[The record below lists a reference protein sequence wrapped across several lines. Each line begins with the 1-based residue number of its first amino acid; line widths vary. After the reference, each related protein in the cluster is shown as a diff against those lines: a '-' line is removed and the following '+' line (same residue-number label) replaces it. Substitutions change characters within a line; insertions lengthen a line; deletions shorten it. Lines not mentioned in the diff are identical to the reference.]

1 MLKFIFIA
9 LALTAGNAEFDKAA
23 VETAEEIS
31 ISKVRNEIRTKGPGA
46 GILEK
51 AMLADP
57 KRFASKAVAEE
68 ESRKF
73 YIAAAMNLFSNRVTE
88 IRRTLS
94 RNSDVKVEF
103 GKEDLN
109 AVLKNFPDAFKKERM
124 SACARQ
130 AREIKV
136 MVRPTAEE
144 FDVTDAAELRKKTVT
159 RILEMQEKPV
169 FEENIAYISDSI
181 VEPMFEEAKKERTRQ
196 LEYIRRVR
204 TNEYAPSCIRSDI
217 ERKLRENLSSRS
229 KESGELCWDIFPSVM
244 GANFERAVS
253 ARVQKMLAERIR
265 EVDFGVTD
273 KDLEGV
279 ILSNRRAHEN
289 TKKSFELTNKVIS
302 EKLVAKALNVLS
314 AEAPE
319 NQRKEIR
326 EFFSKKDNTS
336 KEIASVVQSKIEP
349 EFSSRFSAV
358 RKRLSEKEFAEQC
371 PKLSKGLW
379 YPDAVLADDVAKRSD
394 FKRVVSRWRKL
405 PLRDV
410 RRPKVVFEET
420 GRLVDASIFKAFE
433 IAKSAITCQ
442 QKIVDDAADGVLA
455 EVRRRKNSFWTKD
468 PTFKTV
474 VALLTVK
481 TERDWAID
489 KKALLWPDGDFP
501 QNADEQHSTLFP
513 STRKH
518 IEMVARMIFEAMEK
532 EEVEQ
537 KDSEETEE
545 ESLLSIS
552 VKKKGGN
559 IELSLERDGETLMK
573 KTVPS
578 DKAQLQKGFS
588 DLSNR
593 IWKEIGSGKKS
604 RSVKK

>member
-1 MLKFIFIA
+1 VEREVVYDN
-9 LALTAGNAEFDKAA
+9 TADVSINKNGSYNAATGKMDY
-23 VETAEEIS
+23 V
-31 ISKVRNEIRTKGPGA
+31 
-46 GILEK
+46 
-51 AMLADP
+51 
-57 KRFASKAVAEE
+57 
-68 ESRKF
+68 
-73 YIAAAMNLFSNRVTE
+73 VT
-88 IRRTLS
+88 IKST
-94 RNSDVKVEF
+94 
-103 GKEDLN
+103 GKTQN
-109 AVLKNFPDAFKKERM
+109 
-124 SACARQ
+124 
-130 AREIKV
+130 IKV
-136 MVRPTAEE
+136 KDTIQGNMLTL
-144 FDVTDAAELRKKTVT
+144 DASSITVNPNKELT
-159 RILEMQEKPV
+159 
-169 FEENIAYISDSI
+169 
-181 VEPMFEEAKKERTRQ
+181 
-196 LEYIRRVR
+196 
-204 TNEYAPSCIRSDI
+204 
-217 ERKLRENLSSRS
+217 
-229 KESGELCWDIFPSVM
+229 GEI
-244 GANFERAVS
+244 AVS
-253 ARVQKMLAERIR
+253 E
-265 EVDFGVTD
+265 D
-273 KDLEGV
+273 
-279 ILSNRRAHEN
+279 
-289 TKKSFELTNKVIS
+289 KKSFELTGKIIG
-302 EKLVAKALNVLS
+302 ERLMAKALNVLL

-336 KEIASVVQSKIEP
+336 KEIASAVQSKIEP